1 VALALTLLAQSEADL
16 PPIMKEV
23 AATNQKLNADIKAGV
38 AADVIEDAQK
48 LSANFTKAMGVF
60 KALKA
65 QDAVDMA
72 KGNVDAANEVIKAAK
87 ANADAAGEIVKAARA
102 NTLDAA
108 KAPSEKIQ
116 KSCKSCHDL
125 HREQLPDKSYRFK

>member
-1 VALALTLLAQSEADL
+1 MRKVSVLIGICMLVALALTLLAQSEADL

-87 ANADAAGEIVKAARA
+87 ANDMAAVATAAGPIG
-102 NTLDAA
+102 
-108 KAPSEKIQ
+108 
-116 KSCKSCHDL
+116 KSCKSCHAV
-125 HREQLPDKSYRFK
+125 HREQLPDKSYKFK

>member
-1 VALALTLLAQSEADL
+1 MRKVSVLIGICMLVALALTLLAQSEADL

-87 ANADAAGEIVKAARA
+87 ANDMAAVAAAAGPIG
-102 NTLDAA
+102 
-108 KAPSEKIQ
+108 
-116 KSCKSCHDL
+116 KSCKSCHAV
-125 HREQLPDKSYRFK
+125 HREQLPDKTYKFK

>member
-1 VALALTLLAQSEADL
+1 MRKVSVLIGICMLVALALTLLAQEADL

-65 QDAVDMA
+65 QDAVDMSKA
-72 KGNVDAANEVIKAAK
+72 NVDSANEVIKAAK
-87 ANADAAGEIVKAARA
+87 ANDMAAVAAAAGPIG
-102 NTLDAA
+102 
-108 KAPSEKIQ
+108 
-116 KSCKSCHDL
+116 KSCKSCHAV
-125 HREQLPDKSYRFK
+125 HREQLPDKSYKFK

>member
-1 VALALTLLAQSEADL
+1 MLVALALTLLAQSEADL

-23 AATNQKLNADIKAGV
+23 AAANQKLNADIKAGV

-48 LSANFTKAMGVF
+48 LSSNFTKAMGVF

-87 ANADAAGEIVKAARA
+87 ANDMAAVAAAAGPIG
-102 NTLDAA
+102 
-108 KAPSEKIQ
+108 
-116 KSCKSCHDL
+116 KSCKSCHAV
-125 HREQLPDKSYRFK
+125 HREQLPDKTYKFK

>member
-1 VALALTLLAQSEADL
+1 
-16 PPIMKEV
+16 MKEV

-65 QDAVDMA
+65 QDAVDMSKA
-72 KGNVDAANEVIKAAK
+72 NVDSANEVIKAAK
-87 ANADAAGEIVKAARA
+87 ANDMAAVAAAAGPIG
-102 NTLDAA
+102 
-108 KAPSEKIQ
+108 
-116 KSCKSCHDL
+116 KSCKSCHAV
-125 HREQLPDKSYRFK
+125 HREQLPDKSYKFK